1 MDKFAVPL
9 NQRTALTLLLLTSV
23 LPSSA
28 KTEIA
33 SPTPPFNVELLK
45 TPLASTV
52 LAYLPLD
59 CARPLKPECALLNK
73 NAKTLLDAMTTT
85 NVPLTI
91 VPLMVVA
98 SGQLLTAQLNF
109 HMTHAALLNVI
120 LLTKDAI

>member
-9 NQRTALTLLLLTSV
+9 NQRTALLQQLLTSV

-59 CARPLKPECALLNK
+59 CSRPLKPDCALLNK